1 MSEEILVKQGAPTLA
16 GIKTGSLFPCPC
28 RDESALLDDIRRL
41 NRLLAPKGLCLLPI
55 RFQDEQALLYLYRP
69 AVLHRDLQNRLAR
82 RILSD
87 AGYPADGGC
96 GRCVTQLIRRFREGG
111 QFPHE
116 VGLFLYRPARLRRDL
131 ADGGAQALLRQ
142 SGYGCESCGRCIAQL
157 IRRLQ
162 AGGEFPHE
170 VGLFLSYP
178 PEDVQGFIDHRAC
191 DFKCAGLWKVYG
203 DEQQAQRLFSRF
215 KHCTEDYCARWQTG
229 WDIDRLAVSTRRTG
243 TQPISDTFRRPGLC
257 GGGKCG
263 TMAAMS

>member
-28 RDESALLDDIRRL
+28 RDEGALLDDIRRL

-55 RFQDEQALLYLYRP
+55 RFKDGQALLYLYRP

-87 AGYPADGGC
+87 AGYPTDGGC
-96 GRCVTQLIRRFREGG
+96 GRCVAQLIRRFREDG
-111 QFPHE
+111 Q
-116 VGLFLYRPARLRRDL
+116 
-131 ADGGAQALLRQ
+131 
-142 SGYGCESCGRCIAQL
+142 
-157 IRRLQ
+157 
-162 AGGEFPHE
+162 FPHE

-203 DEQQAQRLFSRF
+203 DERRAQRLFSRF

-229 WDIDRLAVSTRRTG
+229 WDIDRLAVATRRTG
-243 TQPISDTFRRPGLC
+243 TQPASDTFRRPGLC

-263 TMAAMS
+263 TIAAMS